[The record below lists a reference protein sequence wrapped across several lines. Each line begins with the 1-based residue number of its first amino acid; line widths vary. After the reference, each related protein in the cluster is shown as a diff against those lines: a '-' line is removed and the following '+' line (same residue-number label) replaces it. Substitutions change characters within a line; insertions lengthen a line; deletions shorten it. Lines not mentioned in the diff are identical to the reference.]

1 MSMHNSYDDWG
12 WYVDIETNNINPC
25 NTTKANKIYTIL
37 ETIKEEDDY
46 SYHMNNYKNNN
57 LDYFCKKTNETIREE
72 YDDSFLH
79 EIWFSTCVTI
89 LITSALLISYNL
101 Y

>member
-1 MSMHNSYDDWG
+1 MSTHNICDDWG
-12 WYVDIETNNINPC
+12 WYVDIETNNINPY
-25 NTTKANKIYTIL
+25 NTTKPNKIYTIL

-46 SYHMNNYKNNN
+46 SYHMNNCKNNN
-57 LDYFCKKTNETIREE
+57 LDSFCKKTNETIREE

-79 EIWFSTCVTI
+79 EIWCSTCVTI
-89 LITSALLISYNL
+89 LITSALLISYKL